1 MMEIQDLI
9 DEYIS
14 FIKKGISYRKLETGY
29 EITTPFLNDCND
41 HIQIYIQDIEK
52 DQIIFSDG
60 GDTLSYLSEI
70 GISYTGNRK
79 NIIQAALRS
88 YGVEIDKDE
97 CLTIKA
103 SVRNAPQQEHNLI
116 QAILKIN
123 DMEFTTK
130 SRVSSMFADDVA
142 AYFEKHEIYAMTGM
156 SVMGKSTL
164 YHTYD
169 FLIGRDKY
177 FPERFCNV
185 VNNPTRNSIINTI
198 FSWNDTSGKRR
209 DDSRF
214 YVFLNDE
221 KKINSDVFTALD
233 EYKIGALP
241 KSQMDTK
248 ETLKLFKNVG

>member
-9 DEYIS
+9 DEYIN

-41 HIQIYIQDIEK
+41 HIQIYVQDIEK
-52 DQIIFSDG
+52 EQIIFSDG

-70 GISYTGNRK
+70 GVSYTGNRK

-130 SRVSSMFADDVA
+130 SRVASMFADDVA
-142 AYFEKHEIYAMTGM
+142 EFFTTNEIPYVRNLGAVGQ
-156 SVMGKSTL
+156 SGL
-164 YHTYD
+164 YQKYD
-169 FLIGRDKY
+169 FVLSAFKNVS
-177 FPERFCNV
+177 ERFCNV
-185 VNNPTRNSIINTI
+185 VNNPTRNNIINSI
-198 FSWNDTSGKRR
+198 FTCNDTAEVRGPQS
-209 DDSRF
+209 SF
-214 YVFLNDE
+214 YIFLNDKDVKCSQE
-221 KKINSDVFTALD
+221 NVRALEEYNIQPIFRSEINEDKTIRFFKTA
-233 EYKIGALP
+233 
-241 KSQMDTK
+241 
-248 ETLKLFKNVG
+248 